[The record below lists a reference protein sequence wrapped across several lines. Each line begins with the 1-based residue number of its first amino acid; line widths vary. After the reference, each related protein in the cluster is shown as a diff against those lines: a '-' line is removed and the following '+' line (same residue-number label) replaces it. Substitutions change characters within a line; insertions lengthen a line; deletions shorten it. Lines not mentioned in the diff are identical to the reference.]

1 MMRTER
7 KRTIETV
14 VLTLI
19 PLPLFSIAAISIP
32 WLESSVM
39 LRYDTMLS
47 ISAFMISAF
56 GFRSLRLMGK
66 YSVTLWLALAAC
78 SNFPALLPLDV

>member
-1 MMRTER
+1 MMTRNE
-7 KRTIETV
+7 EML

-19 PLPLFSIAAISIP
+19 PRPLFSIAAISMP

-47 ISAFMISAF
+47 ISALMISAL

-66 YSVTLWLALAAC
+66 YSVTLWLELAAS
-78 SNFPALLPLDV
+78 SNFPALLVLDV